1 MPAGTS
7 LAALLWLSAASPGTP
22 SSAPLGVRTQGTLR
36 ELFLDMTLAD
46 ARAAD
51 AAELELRWS
60 MANDWS
66 VPTLLTRGGRQVEL
80 QTDDQADALAVSLRL
95 PWGKLLAGAGEPP
108 WAARLW
114 TAVDARLTLH
124 WGGWSDRPIDAW
136 HGLAFTS
143 FGREGSPADAVG
155 LFLGDPGQA
164 PRVDLRSSCL
174 ALGDVAVRTQLLL
187 AEGGESFGGR
197 GTRWGVS
204 ARLDVKIPTG
214 RLDRLGGSGGFDAG
228 LGLLGTVEVLPWLTG
243 HAMMALSAWSGLP
256 DDLPLQPHRWHGTF
270 EISLAATAGRWV
282 FVLEDRLLTPAFEA
296 GWHVAEPQGS
306 NGLQASA
313 AFATLRPH
321 NQVTIGV
328 RHGAFTFW
336 ASEDF
341 TPGPNFSTG
350 AAWFYDSNAPD
361 VTLGLA
367 WRLAL

>member
-7 LAALLWLSAASPGTP
+7 LAALLWLSAASSGTP
-22 SSAPLGVRTQGTLR
+22 SPAPLGVRTQGTLR

-46 ARAAD
+46 ARAGD

-66 VPTLLTRGGRQVEL
+66 APTLLDRGGRQVEL
-80 QTDDQADALAVSLRL
+80 QTDEQADALGISLRL
-95 PWGKLLAGAGEPP
+95 PWGKLLAGRH

-114 TAVDARLTLH
+114 TAVEARLTLH

-136 HGLAFTS
+136 HDLAFTS
-143 FGREGSPADAVG
+143 FGREGSPAGAVS
-155 LFLGDPGQA
+155 LSLGEPGRA
-164 PRVDLRSSCL
+164 ARLDLRSSRL
-174 ALGDVAVRTQLLL
+174 ALGDLAVRTQLLL
-187 AEGGESFGGR
+187 AEGGESLGGR

-204 ARLDVKIPTG
+204 ARLDVKLPTG

-228 LGLLGTVEVLPWLTG
+228 LGLLGTAEVLPWLTG
-243 HAMMALSAWSGLP
+243 HAMMALSAWSRLP
-256 DDLPLQPHRWHGTF
+256 DLALQPRRWHGTF
-270 EISLAATAGRWV
+270 EISLAATAGGWV
-282 FVLEDRLLTPAFEA
+282 FLVEDRLLTPAFEA
-296 GWHVAEPQGS
+296 GWHVAEPRGS
-306 NGLQASA
+306 YGLQASA

-328 RHGAFTFW
+328 RHGPFTFW

-341 TPGPNFSTG
+341 TPGPNFGTG
-350 AAWFYDSNAPD
+350 AGWFYDSNAPD

-367 WRLAL
+367 WRVGL